1 MVRQVA
7 IIIGLVLLGGSIACV
22 PIGEQQ
28 VDASTMA
35 MMEAQ
40 ILASTVQIELFENGW
55 VDGEGKH
62 TRVSTGLGTVVQ
74 YGGRRYILTHNHWSI
89 SAAHLNRVEIR
100 NGVGELLLVLPE
112 ATFYTLVRYQDGGT
126 MVLDAPEGLGAV
138 PPAGLGDST
147 DVQAGNT
154 VWMATYANDERNRIK
169 IETAGVEEVEAAA
182 VPGRFWLQGD
192 KEAVVV
198 GDSGGGVWV
207 DGKLVGNLWGIYLE
221 QKEWIGIELF
231 DVPDQMEPTGLI
243 LAGLQP
249 LTSLTGVTAE
259 DMSQDLSTQGDYERG
274 SQE

>member
-1 MVRQVA
+1 M
-7 IIIGLVLLGGSIACV
+7 ACV
-22 PIGEQQ
+22 QVGEKE
-28 VDASTMA
+28 VEAATMA
-35 MMEAQ
+35 TMEAQ
-40 ILASTVQIELFENGW
+40 ILASTVQIELFDNGW
-55 VDGEGKH
+55 VDGEEKH

-89 SAAHLNRVEIR
+89 SAAQLNRVEIR

-126 MVLDAPEGLGAV
+126 MVLDAPEGLAAV
-138 PPAGLGDST
+138 TPAGLGDST

-169 IETAGVEEVEAAA
+169 IETAGVEEVEAAS

-192 KEAVVV
+192 KGAVIV

-231 DVPDQMEPTGLI
+231 DVPDQIEPTGLI

-259 DMSQDLSTQGDYERG
+259 DMSQDLSIQGDYERG
-274 SQE
+274 IQE